1 MREWENEKSEKMRC
15 ELELEEWGCASEI
28 KQILNKIK
36 AAPCKPAE
44 IFLVYSTLPKVR
56 AAQAV
61 VARQAFNFAKV
72 WNFGKVYTP
81 KSDTTEGAKG
91 SEDFQKEEL
100 R

>member
-1 MREWENEKSEKMRC
+1 MRC
-15 ELELEEWGCASEI
+15 EFELEEWGCASEI

-44 IFLVYSTLPKVR
+44 VLLVYSTLPKVR

-81 KSDTTEGAKG
+81 KNETSELSEGNEKVRKKG
-91 SEDFQKEEL
+91 GRVFGEK
-100 R
+100 RV